1 MAVDSSTKPDGDVDA
16 INAKHLETLQLETID
31 KPEDYEYT
39 DVDKAPE
46 LHMRTYIALAS
57 MLMLNMAQLLA
68 LQGPPAMVTKTL
80 SSERFQLDSNID
92 LTSLTI
98 LDDL

>member
-16 INAKHLETLQLETID
+16 VNAKHFETLQLDTIE
-31 KPEDYEYT
+31 KLQGYEYT
-39 DVDKAPE
+39 DIDEAPE

-68 LQGPPAMVTKTL
+68 LQGPPAMVTMPL
-80 SSERFQLDSNID
+80 SPETFSFM
-92 LTSLTI
+92 LTSP
-98 LDDL
+98 